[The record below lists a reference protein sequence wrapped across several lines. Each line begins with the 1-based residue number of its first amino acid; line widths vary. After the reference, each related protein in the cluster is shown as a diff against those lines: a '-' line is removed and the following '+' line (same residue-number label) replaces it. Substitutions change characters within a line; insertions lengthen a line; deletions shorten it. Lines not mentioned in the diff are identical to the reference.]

1 MLSMSPIEAKV
12 QSENFFLKPDS
23 YSPFGLTDYKRIVG
37 CIEPRD
43 PQGVEPGQHK
53 VVVQT
58 AGGAA
63 GEALDSA
70 LALTIDNKAFVTIE
84 EGLLHDNSK
93 RQTTV
98 FGAHLRCAFIGSLPL
113 VLGEMANPSE
123 MTVDTVKR
131 WSHFFSR
138 RELVD
143 DAATNIAE
151 AASRQLEYVRSQND
165 MGAALVRKIDSLHP
179 EQAKTRDV
187 RGKNTAQVYV
197 MNMHPLVGL
206 DRNKKRGDPSTI
218 QRIQG
223 YHDSLAASIGDLND
237 AQGLTGR
244 ERGLR
249 FVGMLFRSAATR
261 TILTQDKLT
270 KMTFL
275 EVRAARDGLQ
285 IVEEDWM

>member
-1 MLSMSPIEAKV
+1 
-12 QSENFFLKPDS
+12 
-23 YSPFGLTDYKRIVG
+23 
-37 CIEPRD
+37 
-43 PQGVEPGQHK
+43 
-53 VVVQT
+53 
-58 AGGAA
+58 
-63 GEALDSA
+63 
-70 LALTIDNKAFVTIE
+70 
-84 EGLLHDNSK
+84 
-93 RQTTV
+93 
-98 FGAHLRCAFIGSLPL
+98 
-113 VLGEMANPSE
+113 
-123 MTVDTVKR
+123 
-131 WSHFFSR
+131 
-138 RELVD
+138 
-143 DAATNIAE
+143 
-151 AASRQLEYVRSQND
+151 

-237 AQGLTGR
+237 AHGLTGR